1 VELDDS
7 GYIYV
12 NDMMAT
18 LIPGIFAAGDIRKN
32 SLRQVA
38 AAIGDG
44 ATAAISA
51 FKYVQEVGNRVRI
64 KYY

>member
-1 VELDDS
+1 
-7 GYIYV
+7 
-12 NDMMAT
+12 MMAT